1 MAQWGNKDDKT
12 STGTVTLTAPTVT
25 FNGATGHAAGVYT
38 SASHP
43 FQLGDEVVY
52 SNGGGTTVV
61 GLADGTSYF
70 VTEVASGTFM
80 VAATEAQALHNV
92 PTPIVSTDGSGA
104 SHTFIRAL
112 ASGRGTIAGSSTLF
126 TTEASTGD
134 IIQVGSQEM
143 QIIAIATDTACTVHQ
158 NNQAA
163 LTVFSGQAYTLNEKP
178 TSKLGGTY
186 SSMNVVGIDGSEIAA
201 GGDNI
206 TSVGV
211 TNGGTLYVET
221 PTVTVAAP
229 ASLTIPLVN
238 VSVAN
243 DTITSTAHGLK
254 TGTKLT
260 YLKVGAT
267 AITGLVDATAY
278 FVVADTVDTFKL
290 ASSLANAQAGTTIDL
305 TGTGSA
311 AQTFTGD
318 TALATATITSGAV
331 SSIAVTDVGSAYVTT
346 PAVTVTK
353 ARLTIPTSG
362 ITTANTELV
371 TYVAHGL
378 SISDRIVYNNGGGS
392 TATGLTNAT
401 DFFVASAGFTVD
413 AFKVKA
419 AATITT
425 IAGVAITN
433 TAGAFSCTATTLAV
447 GDRVKITGTLGGT
460 GTITSYT
467 TGTVYKV
474 SAKTGTSP
482 NVTAFT
488 LQTEADGAIV
498 TTSGTP
504 TGLTYTGET
513 VIDISGTGN
522 NAQYFEKY
530 AATTATAEASRG
542 TGPSAASKGWVNRVV
557 MTGANAGRIQ
567 YETLVALSS
576 AASMS
581 DAADDLIAP
590 DA

>member
-43 FQLGDEVVY
+43 FLTGDEVAY

-70 VTEVASGTFM
+70 VTEVASATFM
-80 VAATEAQALHNV
+80 VVTTEARALHNV

-104 SHTFIRAL
+104 SHTFIRSL
-112 ASGRGTIAGSSTLF
+112 AFGRATVAGSSTLF

-134 IIQVGSQEM
+134 VIQVGSQEM
-143 QIIAIATDTACTVHQ
+143 VIIAIASDTACTVINH
-158 NNQAA
+158 NQAV

-186 SSMNVVGIDGSEIAA
+186 SSMNVVGIDGTEIGA
-201 GGDNI
+201 GRDNI

-211 TNGGTLYVET
+211 TDGGTLYVEAPPVT
-221 PTVTVAAP
+221 FSGGGGSSAAATASISGGAVSAIAVTNVGSAYTSVPTVTVA
-229 ASLTIPLVN
+229 
-238 VSVAN
+238 
-243 DTITSTAHGLK
+243 
-254 TGTKLT
+254 
-260 YLKVGAT
+260 
-267 AITGLVDATAY
+267 
-278 FVVADTVDTFKL
+278 
-290 ASSLANAQAGTTIDL
+290 
-305 TGTGSA
+305 
-311 AQTFTGD
+311 
-318 TALATATITSGAV
+318 
-331 SSIAVTDVGSAYVTT
+331 
-346 PAVTVTK
+346 K
-353 ARLTIPTSG
+353 ARITIPTSG

-419 AATITT
+419 AATIIT

-460 GTITSYT
+460 GTITGYT

-530 AATTATAEASRG
+530 AASAATADASLG
-542 TGPSAASKGWVNRVV
+542 TGPSSASKGWVNRVV

-581 DAADDLIAP
+581 DAGDDLIAP